1 MEVTT
6 KQPSYYQQLTG
17 TTPLPPKKTTKWPLT
32 APGIINERPHITIV
46 CGKKNS
52 GKSYLCCKL
61 LKSYWRNVY
70 QRIIFI
76 SPTFRHQY
84 EKLWSCLKADGIKV
98 FEEISEELI
107 NRIITEQTGG
117 GPSTLL
123 ILDDLG
129 EDVRRKDSVPPA
141 LMNKLCS
148 NSRHLNLSIVS
159 LNQSYT
165 QTPTILRNNADTII
179 CFSAISFREQDRL
192 FKEVSVVDRKRF
204 MEIFAYATELHP
216 HAYLVATI
224 GTDGCLR
231 FFQSDFTTEIKK

>member
-1 MEVTT
+1 M
-6 KQPSYYQQLTG
+6 
-17 TTPLPPKKTTKWPLT
+17 
-32 APGIINERPHITIV
+32 
-46 CGKKNS
+46 
-52 GKSYLCCKL
+52 
-61 LKSYWRNVY
+61 
-70 QRIIFI
+70 
-76 SPTFRHQY
+76 
-84 EKLWSCLKADGIKV
+84 KADGIKV

-224 GTDGCLR
+224 GTDGVLR